1 MVGQILGLI
10 ALWFGVGFAV
20 IGIVG
25 LLRFPDVYTRIH
37 AAGKVSTMGLVGVL
51 AGVALLM
58 PEATPR
64 AVVLTLFAVVTLP
77 VSSHAIASAAYQRGV
92 RGKNYVRDDLSAV
105 VGGSASSESDGAR

>member
-1 MVGQILGLI
+1 MVGQILGLV
-10 ALWFGVGFAV
+10 ALWFGVIFAV

-37 AAGKVSTMGLVGVL
+37 AAGKVSTLGLVGIL
-51 AGVALLM
+51 LGAALLM

-64 AVVLTLFAVVTLP
+64 AIVLTLFAVVTLP

-92 RGKNYVRDDLSAV
+92 RGNGYVRDDLSAV
-105 VGGSASSESDGAR
+105 YDRDSETAGESAP